1 MAQTRVAV
9 GGLLLLLGVANV
21 AALDFHFAPRFA
33 AEIAAAEAL
42 STKKPIGPAP
52 TASSIAMVDA
62 TAKKPV
68 ATVPA
73 PTVAVAPPTATAT
86 ATATVEPTATATA
99 TATAVAVAPTTDPAP
114 KPPTPTPTPPTSV
127 PDAVEDLSFD
137 LDSFRIS
144 RDSRAVLEK
153 VVETLKQQ
161 PKLRVQVRGH
171 SDRLGSPE
179 HNLELSRRRAT
190 AVEAFLIEHGVA
202 ADRISIEALGGK
214 EPMDSNNSPV
224 AWARNRRVQVLWR

>member
-21 AALDFHFAPRFA
+21 AVLDFHFAPRLA
-33 AEIAAAEAL
+33 AEIAAKEAPP
-42 STKKPIGPAP
+42 TKKPDRPVTATTP
-52 TASSIAMVDA
+52 TTVDA
-62 TAKKPV
+62 TTAPKPV

-73 PTVAVAPPTATAT
+73 PTVATTPTT
-86 ATATVEPTATATA
+86 TATVEPTATAAVTATA
-99 TATAVAVAPTTDPAP
+99 TATAVAVAPTTQ
-114 KPPTPTPTPPTSV
+114 PTTPPASPTTPSAA
-127 PDAVEDLSFD
+127 PDPLEDLSFD
-137 LDSFRIS
+137 LDSFRIG
-144 RDSRAVLEK
+144 RDSRQALEK
-153 VVETLKQQ
+153 AAETLKQQ
-161 PKLRVQVRGH
+161 PKLRVVVRGH

-214 EPMDSNNSPV
+214 EPIDSNNSPV
-224 AWARNRRVQVLWR
+224 AWARNRRVQLLWR